1 MKIFLLI
8 LLLLLKIGFNF
19 YYNPLVTC
27 PLIYSLMHFYYQLH
41 TAQHSLNCNYALKSN
56 NIISA
61 INANICS
68 RNLWHQ
74 FNYNRIIDDK
84 DNTVEEYSGNYIIKL
99 WMMNWIKE
107 VRTSWTPEEE
117 HCKHVRTRVSWTGNW
132 MERALQTALKL
143 SCSSAAAVSWV
154 QYFHEWNTGARRPDQ
169 THRWTESSPPV

>member
-1 MKIFLLI
+1 MLLFFI
-8 LLLLLKIGFNF
+8 IHW
-19 YYNPLVTC
+19 PLVHWYIHLCTFIINC
-27 PLIYSLMHFYYQLH
+27 TLHNIHWIAIMHWR
-41 TAQHSLNCNYALKSN
+41 A
-56 NIISA
+56 IISA

-74 FNYNRIIDDK
+74 FNYNRLIDDK